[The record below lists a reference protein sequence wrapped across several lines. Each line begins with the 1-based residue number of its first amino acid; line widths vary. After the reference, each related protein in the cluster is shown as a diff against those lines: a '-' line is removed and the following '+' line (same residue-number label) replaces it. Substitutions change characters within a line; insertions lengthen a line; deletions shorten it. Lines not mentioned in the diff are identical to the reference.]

1 MCIVRGW
8 SGGDFRSDTKGI
20 KFFESLHRGEKK
32 FYKYTIL
39 GILRELSFLISADVK
54 IKNRYVSDASMIM
67 VGLLGMLR
75 EDS

>member
-1 MCIVRGW
+1 MGG
-8 SGGDFRSDTKGI
+8 GGDFRSDTKGI
-20 KFFESLHRGEKK
+20 IIFESLHRGEKK

-39 GILRELSFLISADVK
+39 GIFRELSFLISADVK